1 MNEAARFSIEDHN
14 CKHDL
19 ARKEA
24 SDAEILK
31 TYSTGL
37 LAVCLEGS
45 APISMFMLLSL
56 FCSYAPG
63 VVIHPLVLLFSSSSD
78 RS

>member
-1 MNEAARFSIEDHN
+1 MENIKAWVMNETPRFSIEDHN

-19 ARKEA
+19 PRNEA

-37 LAVCLEGS
+37 LAVCLAGS
-45 APISMFMLLSL
+45 APILMFLFLVFPVLMWLML
-56 FCSYAPG
+56 
-63 VVIHPLVLLFSSSSD
+63 
-78 RS
+78 